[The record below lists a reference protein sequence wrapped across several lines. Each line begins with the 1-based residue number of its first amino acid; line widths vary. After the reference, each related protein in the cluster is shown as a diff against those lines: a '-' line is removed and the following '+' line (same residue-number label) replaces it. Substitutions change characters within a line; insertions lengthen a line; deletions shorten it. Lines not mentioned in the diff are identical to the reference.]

1 MSMYTD
7 KFVFESEHIY
17 VRKAVYRC
25 MYIHTYTSS
34 YLNIYERVEI
44 HICGK
49 YIDRCMYRHTE
60 ARRQK

>member
-1 MSMYTD
+1 MYVKLCID
-7 KFVFESEHIY
+7 
-17 VRKAVYRC
+17 RC

-34 YLNIYERVEI
+34 CLNIYERVEI